1 MSSDLGIELC
11 DDEDAVNM
19 TKVEDE
25 SIFVWVLYQTTSLGD
40 QCKFFGLLT
49 YVFKTMS
56 SRFWFCE
63 DEKGLEPS
71 INHERHSIS
80 SENET

>member
-1 MSSDLGIELC
+1 MFIELTI
-11 DDEDAVNM
+11 DVIEDRKIDAE
-19 TKVEDE
+19 KPL
-25 SIFVWVLYQTTSLGD
+25 SCGVWLFNKLSYVQTYGD
-40 QCKFFGLLT
+40 QCKFFVLLT

-71 INHERHSIS
+71 INHERHSIC